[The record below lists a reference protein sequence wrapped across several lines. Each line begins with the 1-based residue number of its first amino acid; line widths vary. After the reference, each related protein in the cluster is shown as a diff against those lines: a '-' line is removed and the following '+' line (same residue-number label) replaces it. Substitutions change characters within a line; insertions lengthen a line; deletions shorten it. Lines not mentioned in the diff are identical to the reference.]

1 MRNFIPIR
9 RKEFLNYEKKKYRFM
24 RLHGKR
30 QKYYWKTAF
39 KKNVHG
45 FH

>member
-24 RLHGKR
+24 RIYGKR
-30 QKYYWKTAF
+30 
-39 KKNVHG
+39 
-45 FH
+45 